1 MSVATLLQFVKEN
14 WKEILIVICLLL
26 VIGKMRV
33 DYNQL
38 EKTYLTSQQSLQNQI
53 SSLQQIHQEELE
65 KREVAL
71 REYEEQLA
79 DIEQRYLANQAEL
92 LALKDKSKKKY
103 IKKFSEDP
111 KILVEDIET
120 MFGFRHVD

>member
-79 DIEQRYLANQAEL
+79 DIEQRYLANQAKL

-111 KILVEDIET
+111 KILGEDIET

>member
-79 DIEQRYLANQAEL
+79 DIEQRYLANQAKL

>member
-120 MFGFRHVD
+120 MFGLRHVD